1 MEVCYYVI
9 MIEVKLC
16 HCILYIFSLY
26 LRFNFNLALN
36 LALNF
41 A

>member
-1 MEVCYYVI
+1 MKYEKWKYVI

-26 LRFNFNLALN
+26 LRFNFNLTSI
-36 LALNF
+36 
-41 A
+41 